1 MDSMY
6 IAKLKDSNFATHGT
20 RFHQDCVG
28 LDVTQQNHFF
38 EFVLGAY
45 DSTLSVLVSLQGES
59 VSCPFPPFFSSLAL
73 LNITVNPSADAGSLT
88 SHSPNLGK
96 GRPASSDMDCG
107 EPDPA
112 STNSGEGLLF
122 LLLPASGRR
131 AEGEETGMR
140 GARSSSGSG
149 GEERR
154 GEGGSGGGRGGGRGE
169 ESKWKSR

>member
-1 MDSMY
+1 MSQDGRLELQSEVHLSECASDNPHTYIHTPQSFKRCPIKHHSRVWASLQGLMDSMY

-73 LNITVNPSADAGSLT
+73 LNITVNPSAEAGSLT

-96 GRPASSDMDCG
+96 GRPASS
-107 EPDPA
+107 
-112 STNSGEGLLF
+112 
-122 LLLPASGRR
+122 
-131 AEGEETGMR
+131 
-140 GARSSSGSG
+140 
-149 GEERR
+149 
-154 GEGGSGGGRGGGRGE
+154 
-169 ESKWKSR
+169 

>member
-1 MDSMY
+1 
-6 IAKLKDSNFATHGT
+6 
-20 RFHQDCVG
+20 
-28 LDVTQQNHFF
+28 
-38 EFVLGAY
+38 
-45 DSTLSVLVSLQGES
+45 
-59 VSCPFPPFFSSLAL
+59 
-73 LNITVNPSADAGSLT
+73 
-88 SHSPNLGK
+88 
-96 GRPASSDMDCG
+96 MDCG